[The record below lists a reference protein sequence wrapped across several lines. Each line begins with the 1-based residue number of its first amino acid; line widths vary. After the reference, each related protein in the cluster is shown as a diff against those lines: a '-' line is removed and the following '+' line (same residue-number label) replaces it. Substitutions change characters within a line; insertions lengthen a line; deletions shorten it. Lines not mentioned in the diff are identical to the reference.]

1 MVDMKINTRKWLL
14 VLDEVKCFF
23 NEECENF
30 IFVKTLHGKKK
41 FKHIFLM
48 LMCVLSFVCEQM

>member
-1 MVDMKINTRKWLL
+1 MVDMKINTRKWLF

-30 IFVKTLHGKKK
+30 IFVKTFHGKKN
-41 FKHIFLM
+41 
-48 LMCVLSFVCEQM
+48 LSTFF